1 MAAHAPC
8 PPRTTARLLLIALLA
23 AASLAPAAGGPALAA
38 DTPAVGRLPLPA
50 PRSGGTGAALSLAPP
65 AAAPAQ
71 PAAAAAARPEGPP
84 PLLPVAVS
92 GGARADAAVLGRI
105 NTYFNA
111 IRTMS
116 GDFVQF
122 SPGGARAEGSFVIA
136 KPGRILFRYAP
147 PSKLLIVSDGK
158 SVSVRDRRRDGQDIW
173 PLEKTPLRL
182 LLSDRIDLTR
192 DAKVTSATVQDGLV
206 TIELTEKTVF
216 GIGRLIMVFDERT
229 GALKQWTVIDAQNQ
243 ETSVAI
249 YNTRTGIPV
258 DPNWFKINYVPV
270 R

>member
-1 MAAHAPC
+1 MVQ
-8 PPRTTARLLLIALLA
+8 
-23 AASLAPAAGGPALAA
+23 PAAQ
-38 DTPAVGRLPLPA
+38 
-50 PRSGGTGAALSLAPP
+50 

-71 PAAAAAARPEGPP
+71 PESAP
-84 PLLPVAVS
+84 PLLPVVVS
-92 GGARADAAVLGRI
+92 SGARANATVLGRI
-105 NTYFNA
+105 NTYFNS

-182 LLSDRIDLTR
+182 LLSDNIDLTR
-192 DAKVTSATVQDGLV
+192 DTKVTSATVQDGLV

-216 GIGRLIMVFDERT
+216 GTGRLIMVFDERT
-229 GALKQWTVIDAQNQ
+229 GALKQWTVVDAQNQ

-249 YNTRTGIPV
+249 YNTKTGIPI
-258 DPNWFKINYVPV
+258 DPNWFKINYQPL